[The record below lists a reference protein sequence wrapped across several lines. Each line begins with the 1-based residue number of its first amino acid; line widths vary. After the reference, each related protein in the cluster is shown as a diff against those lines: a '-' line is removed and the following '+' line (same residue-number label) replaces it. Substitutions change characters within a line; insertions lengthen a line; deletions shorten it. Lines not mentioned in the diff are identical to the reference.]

1 MDYLNREDVRSALHV
16 IPQASE
22 WDLCTNNI
30 EYVIGEKA
38 SLWIYEALYG
48 KYRILHYSGDTDGA
62 VPTLGTQAWIAST
75 PWVSSEDWRAYLVD
89 NQVAGYVEAYE
100 GDFTFATVHGSG
112 HMVPQDKRPQAFHLI
127 SSWLSQST
135 I

>member
-1 MDYLNREDVRSALHV
+1 MTCLTQFTIRWL
-16 IPQASE
+16 IPLDLPEILEIERLTYSTP
-22 WDLCTNNI
+22 WD
-30 EYVIGEKA
+30 EGDFR
-38 SLWIYEALYG
+38 EALYG